1 MPRTREAAAEPATS
15 SRTRSKTATT
25 NSTAPGGGTAVA
37 PRAEDELS
45 RPSSSASTGAESK
58 VASIK
63 RVVADDVA
71 AATATAAAG
80 PGRLPGPVRF
90 VLVVVL
96 SFALLS
102 LGRSFVD
109 HVSDNEVGSIAR
121 ETNSQTE
128 LGALAAWK
136 L

>member
-1 MPRTREAAAEPATS
+1 M
-15 SRTRSKTATT
+15 
-25 NSTAPGGGTAVA
+25 A